1 MRIVSSTMDRL
12 MRSLTLEPYS
22 CHDGKPNRTMP
33 NEQLQRLRANISS
46 VFLGNEAVVDR
57 LLTCLL
63 ARGHALIEDV
73 PGVGKTVLATSL
85 ARSIDASFSRLQFT
99 PDMLPADVLGVS
111 VFNRDTSEFTF
122 KPGPIFANVVL
133 ADEINR
139 AAPRTQSALLEAMN
153 ESTVTMDGI
162 THGLPD
168 PFMVIATQNPYEF
181 HGTYPLPEN
190 QLDRFLMLI
199 ELGYPDAETEARVL
213 STRPA
218 TNALGELEAVIHAD
232 DVLALQ
238 ERVQRVT
245 IAEPLTDYIVALAR
259 ATREHSEVRL
269 GLSTR
274 GSLALAAAARATA
287 LLDGRDYCTP
297 EDVLCNVRSVVAHRV
312 VLNHQS
318 ASQTDG
324 TLRAVFDEL
333 TRSVPSPV

>member
-1 MRIVSSTMDRL
+1 MT
-12 MRSLTLEPYS
+12 
-22 CHDGKPNRTMP
+22 H
-33 NEQLQRLRANISS
+33 EQLRHLRTNISS
-46 VFLGNEAVVDR
+46 VFLGNGDAVDR
-57 LLTCLL
+57 LLACLL

-111 VFNRDTSEFTF
+111 VFNRDTSDFTF
-122 KPGPIFANVVL
+122 KPGPIFANIVL

-153 ESTVTMDGI
+153 ESTVTTDGT
-162 THGLPD
+162 THALPD
-168 PFMVIATQNPYEF
+168 PFMVIATQNPHEF

-199 ELGYPDAETEARVL
+199 ELGYPDAETESRVL
-213 STRPA
+213 AMRPA
-218 TNALGELEAVIHAD
+218 RGALGNLEAVIHAE
-232 DVLALQ
+232 DVRALQ
-238 ERVQRVT
+238 DEAERVT
-245 IAEPLTDYIVALAR
+245 IAEPITDYIVAFAR
-259 ATREHSEVRL
+259 ASREHPEVRL

-297 EDVLCNVRSVVAHRV
+297 EDVIRNIRSVVAHRV
-312 VLNHQS
+312 LLNHGP
-318 ASQTDG
+318 ATHTDE
-324 TLRAVFDEL
+324 TLRAVLDEL